1 MKLISVNDPNV
12 WRSVEESSIRFWGC
26 FGFKPEIMRGG
37 KGQDQSWKGRLQSE
51 KWKAN
56 ISKTTS
62 DLRDGLT
69 ISSDPYA
76 HGRRSN
82 FFPPKNWMRSYGIQY
97 QLPPKSALEGSIR
110 PPICVDFG
118 AAVQLPRSF
127 LWRWAFCDPWPS
139 RCQHLR
145 RCLATPLPQKRT
157 TTAGRK
163 RGWIRTSI
171 RRRGRASTISGG
183 KPGVYSGWPENMVVF
198 LQKCRNE
205 FKGVNDVETQSSI
218 LLDIVVTMPIH
229 AIFFFLWHLVY
240 VFWEVTILFQ
250 SNICDDLNWLSEDS
264 KATE

>member
-1 MKLISVNDPNV
+1 
-12 WRSVEESSIRFWGC
+12 
-26 FGFKPEIMRGG
+26 
-37 KGQDQSWKGRLQSE
+37 
-51 KWKAN
+51 
-56 ISKTTS
+56 
-62 DLRDGLT
+62 
-69 ISSDPYA
+69 
-76 HGRRSN
+76 
-82 FFPPKNWMRSYGIQY
+82 MRSYGIQY

-183 KPGVYSGWPENMVVF
+183 KPDVYSGWPENMVVF

-229 AIFFFLWHLVY
+229 AIFFYGIWFTYFERLQSSFRAIYVMISIDFLRIVKQQNKHKPYLGSYQPWQNMMKI
-240 VFWEVTILFQ
+240 W
-250 SNICDDLNWLSEDS
+250 
-264 KATE
+264 